1 MKTRITTFLIAFL
14 FILTASAK
22 NILVNKSDG
31 TSENIAYNH
40 KTLLNKG
47 LQNDKGSIISFQE
60 ISAISTSDFDA
71 YDEIL
76 RKTQRRATHVKV
88 EFTGDM
94 NKYAARLEKLKRNRD
109 GADVTRGVGGIMS
122 IIGVLSGDR
131 ELTAAGIAVNGAGYI
146 ARNINDDRTADTQTA
161 MLNELDNRTKKIEN
175 QPESEEDQLRK
186 NYGDENVDGLKE
198 LMSHNYEKATA
209 YANVGELSKDAN
221 HRLSA
226 MWLKALIAADQNLEV
241 ETNKAYSKIVTFDP
255 EIKNIQEAEK
265 ETTNLLAE
273 LEALRN

>member
-1 MKTRITTFLIAFL
+1 MKTRITTFLIALL
-14 FILTASAK
+14 FIITASAQS
-22 NILVNKSDG
+22 ILVNKSDG
-31 TSENIAYNH
+31 SSVNIEYNH

-47 LQNDKGSIISFQE
+47 LQNDKGSVINFQE

-71 YDEIL
+71 YDKIL
-76 RKTQRRATHVKV
+76 RKTQRRASYVNV

-94 NKYAARLEKLKRNRD
+94 NKYSARLEKLKRNRD

-131 ELTAAGIAVNGAGYI
+131 QLTAAGMAVNGAGYI

-161 MLNELDNRTKKIEN
+161 MLNELDNRTKKIEE

-186 NYGDENVDGLKE
+186 NYGEENVDGLKE
-198 LMSHNYEKATA
+198 LISHNYEKAMA

-226 MWLKALIAADQNLEV
+226 MWLKAMIAADQNLEV
-241 ETNKAYSKIVTFDP
+241 EVNKEYSKIVTFDP
-255 EIKNIQEAEK
+255 EIKNVKEAQK
-265 ETTNLLAE
+265 ETEYLLSE
-273 LEALRN
+273 LGELRK

>member
-14 FILTASAK
+14 FILTATAQS
-22 NILVNKSDG
+22 ILVNKSDG

-47 LQNDKGSIISFQE
+47 LQNDKGSIINFQE

-76 RKTQRRATHVKV
+76 RKTQRRASHVKV

-94 NKYAARLEKLKRNRD
+94 NKYSARLEKLKRNRD

-131 ELTAAGIAVNGAGYI
+131 ELTAAGIAVNGVGSI
-146 ARNINDDRTADTQTA
+146 ARDINDDRTADTQTA
-161 MLNELDNRTKKIEN
+161 MLNELDNRTKKPEK
-175 QPESEEDQLRK
+175 QTESEEDQLRK
-186 NYGDENVDGLKE
+186 DYGEENVDGLKE
-198 LMSHNYEKATA
+198 LISRNYEKAMA

-221 HRLSA
+221 HRLAA
-226 MWLKALIAADQNLEV
+226 MWLKAMIATDQNLEV
-241 ETNKAYSKIVTFDP
+241 AANKEYSKIVTFDP
-255 EIKNIQEAEK
+255 EIKDIKDAQK
-265 ETTNLLAE
+265 ETTHLLNE
-273 LEALRN
+273 LETLRR